1 MNGHMGR
8 RPLAVALLV
17 IFLLSSFTVS
27 ALADV
32 EMRRVVIGA
41 DLTEEQIGSVYE
53 MLGLRRGEIPEL
65 VLTNAEEHAYL
76 EQYVDSTLLGTRS
89 ISCVYLEMLPQG
101 SGLDVQT
108 FNISWYTP
116 DMYRTALETAGI
128 TDAKLMIAAPFSVSG
143 TAALAGVYK
152 AYEDMIGQKLVE
164 QAKEAGT
171 QELTVVGDLAE
182 EIGSEESASIV
193 GELKQILNETAEM
206 TDEEIRLRISEI
218 AKSYNVSLTDAQ
230 LQQLV
235 DLCRTLEKIENLR
248 LKDRVED
255 VQDTLQKVS
264 EAKNSFARFVE
275 RLRNIFDAVR
285 SFFDRVSGIVG
296 GEG

>member
-152 AYEDMIGQKLVE
+152 AYEDMTGQKLVE

>member
-1 MNGHMGR
+1 
-8 RPLAVALLV
+8 
-17 IFLLSSFTVS
+17 
-27 ALADV
+27 
-32 EMRRVVIGA
+32 MRRVVIGA

-143 TAALAGVYK
+143 T
-152 AYEDMIGQKLVE
+152 GQKLVE

>member
-152 AYEDMIGQKLVE
+152 AYEDMTGQKLVE

-218 AKSYNVSLTDAQ
+218 ATSYNVSLTDAQ

-264 EAKNSFARFVE
+264 DAKNSFARFVE

>member
-1 MNGHMGR
+1 M
-8 RPLAVALLV
+8 
-17 IFLLSSFTVS
+17 
-27 ALADV
+27 
-32 EMRRVVIGA
+32 
-41 DLTEEQIGSVYE
+41 
-53 MLGLRRGEIPEL
+53 
-65 VLTNAEEHAYL
+65 
-76 EQYVDSTLLGTRS
+76 
-89 ISCVYLEMLPQG
+89 
-101 SGLDVQT
+101 
-108 FNISWYTP
+108 
-116 DMYRTALETAGI
+116 
-128 TDAKLMIAAPFSVSG
+128 
-143 TAALAGVYK
+143 AGVYK
-152 AYEDMIGQKLVE
+152 AYEDMTGQKLVE

>member
-8 RPLAVALLV
+8 RPLAVALPV

-152 AYEDMIGQKLVE
+152 AYEDMTGQKLVE